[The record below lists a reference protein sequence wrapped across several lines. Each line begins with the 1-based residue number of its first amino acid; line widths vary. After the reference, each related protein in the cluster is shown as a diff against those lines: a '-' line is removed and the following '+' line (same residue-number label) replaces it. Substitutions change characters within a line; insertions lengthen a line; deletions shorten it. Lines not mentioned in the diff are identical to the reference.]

1 MLPKKHRLVKKKDC
15 EKVWRYGRS
24 FFKEEIG
31 FKALKNNL
39 SISRFGFVVGTKVSK
54 KAVQR
59 NKIKRQL
66 REIIRLKIKS
76 IKTGYDFLIIALPK
90 ILEKNY
96 WEINEIVEISLKE
109 KGFLIKRN

>member
-1 MLPKKHRLVKKKDC
+1 MLPKKYRLVKKKDC
-15 EKVWRYGRS
+15 EKVWRYGKS
-24 FFKEEIG
+24 FFEEEIG

-39 SISRFGFVVGTKVSK
+39 SASRFGFIVGTKVSK

-66 REIIRLKIKS
+66 REIIRSKIKS

-90 ILEKNY
+90 ILERDY
-96 WEINEIVEISLKE
+96 WEIDKIIEVSLKE
-109 KGFLIKRN
+109 KGFLTKK